1 MKALRLMQA
10 ARAAGAGL
18 RLVDGAV
25 MLSGSDELRRVW
37 LAKLR
42 PHRKALVAWLVTE
55 QAIER
60 ARAAT
65 TARTP

>member
-1 MKALRLMQA
+1 MKVLKLMQA

-18 RLVDGAV
+18 RLVDGVA
-25 MLSGSDELRRVW
+25 MLSGSDELRHVW

-42 PHRKALVAWLVTE
+42 PHRKALVAWLAAE
-55 QAIER
+55 QTIER

-65 TARTP
+65 TTRTP

>member
-1 MKALRLMQA
+1 MKALKLMQA

-18 RLVDGAV
+18 RLVDGNA
-25 MLSGSDELRRVW
+25 LLAGTDEVRRVW

-42 PHRKALVAWLVTE
+42 PHRKALVAWLATE

-60 ARAAT
+60 ARSIT
-65 TARTP
+65 TRTP